1 LTIDFVTHV
10 IVDFLDFA
18 WSWVVPVT
26 YQIDAARRLIHT
38 ICSRPLTFN
47 EVIEHFRT
55 LNEDPACTGHLDVLL
70 DVSEADTLP
79 VSSQLGPVVA
89 ELGAV
94 RAKVEFGICAIIA
107 TRDAMFGMMRMFE
120 VSAGSYFRAIRVF
133 RVATEAQAW
142 LVSQQS
148 AEHHG

>member
-10 IVDFLDFA
+10 IVDFLDFS

-26 YQIDAARRLIHT
+26 YQIDAARKLIHT

-47 EVIEHFRT
+47 DVIEHFRT
-55 LNEDPACTGHLDVLL
+55 LKEDPACTGHLDVLL

-79 VSSQLGPVVA
+79 DSRQLGPVSA

-94 RAKVEFGICAIIA
+94 RAKVEFGMFAIIA
-107 TRDAMFGMMRMFE
+107 THDAMFGMMRMFE
-120 VSAGSYFRAIRVF
+120 VSVGRYFRAVRVF
-133 RVATEAQAW
+133 RGSAEAQAW

-148 AEHHG
+148 AKDHG